1 MSEPIKIGV
10 VGLGR
15 IGMSVHRDCLKARP
29 DKFIVVAACDLIP
42 ERTAKYA
49 ETFGCRR
56 YGRIEDLIAD
66 PEVEVVDIATRSCDH
81 YAHAK
86 MALLAGKSVLVEKP
100 FCRTYAEACE
110 LNRLGSQPS
119 GPRIFVR
126 HNRRFEEGFIKVN
139 EIIDSGILG
148 QVFEIRLTRN
158 GYQRRND
165 WQTIK
170 KFGGGQ
176 LLNWGPHIVD
186 HALRFCGGAYESMFA
201 DIKRVTAVGDA
212 EDHIKLVFK
221 GVNGRVV
228 DMEISGG
235 VAIDTPEY
243 LIYGTRG
250 SLIGDGR
257 TLKWKYLDPDV
268 PLKKITADPSTP
280 GTGTYGNDEV
290 LKWKEDSY
298 TLGPD
303 KTDVVWDYF
312 YDAFR
317 CNKPYPI
324 APDQAAAVVKV
335 LQDAKIGTEFEAAPE
350 CPDFDSI

>member
-15 IGMSVHRDCLKARP
+15 IGMSVHLNCLKARP
-29 DKFIVVAACDLIP
+29 DKYQVVAACDLIP
-42 ERTAKYA
+42 ERCEKYA
-49 ETFGCRR
+49 SVFGCRT
-56 YGRIEDLIAD
+56 YGSIEDLIAD

-81 YAHAK
+81 YAHSK

-100 FCRTYAEACE
+100 FCRTYEEACE

-148 QVFEIRLTRN
+148 EVYEIKLTRN

-170 KFGGGQ
+170 EFGGGQ

-186 HALRFCGGAYESMFA
+186 HALQFCGGKYESMYA
-201 DIKRVTAVGDA
+201 AIKRVTAVGDA

-221 GVNGRVV
+221 GVNHRIV

-235 VAIDTPEY
+235 VALPTPEY
-243 LIYGTRG
+243 MIYGTRG
-250 SLIGDGR
+250 SLIGDGS
-257 TLKWKYLDPDV
+257 TLRWKYLDPDV
-268 PLKKITADPSTP
+268 PLAKIEADPATP
-280 GTGTYGNDEV
+280 DGASFGNTEV
-290 LKWKEDSY
+290 LTWKEDSY
-298 TLGPD
+298 ALGGD

-312 YDAFR
+312 YEAYR
-317 CNKPYPI
+317 NNKPYPI
-324 APDQAAAVVKV
+324 THDQAAEVVRV
-335 LQDAKIGTEFEAAPE
+335 LENAKIGTEFA
-350 CPDFDSI
+350 D

>member
-15 IGMSVHRDCLKARP
+15 IGMSVHLNCLKARP
-29 DKFIVVAACDLIP
+29 DKYQVVAACDLIP
-42 ERTAKYA
+42 ERCEKYA
-49 ETFGCRR
+49 SVFGCRT
-56 YGRIEDLIAD
+56 YTDIADLIAD

-81 YAHAK
+81 YAHSK

-100 FCRTYAEACE
+100 FCRTYEEACE

-148 QVFEIRLTRN
+148 EVYEIRLTRN

-170 KFGGGQ
+170 EFGGGQ

-186 HALRFCGGAYESMFA
+186 HALQFCGGKYESMFA
-201 DIKRVTAVGDA
+201 DIKRVAAVGDA

-221 GVNGRVV
+221 GVNHRVV

-235 VAIDTPEY
+235 VALSTPEY

-268 PLKKITADPSTP
+268 PLAKIEADPSTP
-280 GTGTYGNDEV
+280 GGGSFGNDEV
-290 LKWKEDSY
+290 LTWKEDSY
-298 TLGPD
+298 TLGGD

-312 YDAFR
+312 YDAYR
-317 CNKPYPI
+317 NHKPYPI
-324 APDQAAAVVKV
+324 TADQAAEVVRV
-335 LQDAKIGTEFEAAPE
+335 LENAKIGTEFA
-350 CPDFDSI
+350 D